1 MEEKE
6 IRREDIG
13 TKNKRSVGLA
23 SCLGGEILAVN
34 TYGKSLSAYVG
45 KTVILSGGQTHLKGK
60 EPVQYTV
67 EREYLAKFSA
77 EELLIRI
84 IRAHLNQDAA
94 KRNITK

>member
-1 MEEKE
+1 M
-6 IRREDIG
+6 RPSFG
-13 TKNKRSVGLA
+13 TNLP
-23 SCLGGEILAVN
+23 
-34 TYGKSLSAYVG
+34 LSGQYICQKAFF
-45 KTVILSGGQTHLKGK
+45 KHALTGGQTDLKK
-60 EPVQYTV
+60 KKPVQYTV